1 MSHKDAYAEYTKTFP
16 RMMQKFREQPPEVEG
31 CEGSVAFLLENE
43 IRIIEKAGYFAG
55 RENYRMASEILGASC
70 DLIKNCAPDG
80 VHRAWANLFYVRQ
93 LLAWRGRLKKKHW
106 RRAAKLRIKYFNQAL
121 AIIDDTDLD
130 WPVASELHQWRPT
143 VERMFQEAKSYRD
156 YRLTADFVGRL
167 NSALDAVMRGKGEDA
182 KALLESAIASL
193 PVADDDE

>member
-1 MSHKDAYAEYTKTFP
+1 MSHKETYAEYTKTFP
-16 RMMQKFREQPPEVEG
+16 RMMQDFRANPPKVEG
-31 CEGSVAFLLENE
+31 CEGSVGFLLENE
-43 IRIIEKAGYFAG
+43 TRIIEKARYFAG

-70 DLIKNCAPDG
+70 DLIKNCTPDG

-106 RRAAKLRIKYFNQAL
+106 RRAAKLRIKYFDQGL

-130 WPVASELHQWRPT
+130 WPVVSALHRWQPT

-167 NSALDAVMRGKGEDA
+167 NSALDAVMLGKGADA
-182 KALLESAIASL
+182 KVLLEAATASL

>member
-1 MSHKDAYAEYTKTFP
+1 MSHKGTYAEYTTTFP
-16 RMMQKFREQPPEVEG
+16 RMMQDFRANPPKVEG

-43 IRIIEKAGYFAG
+43 IRIIEKARYFAG

-70 DLIKNCAPDG
+70 DLIKNCTPDE
-80 VHRAWANLFYVRQ
+80 VYRAWANLFYVRQ
-93 LLAWRGRLKKKHW
+93 LIAWRGRLKKKHW

-121 AIIDDTDLD
+121 AIIGDSDLD
-130 WPVASELHQWRPT
+130 WPVASELHRWQPT

-167 NSALDAVMRGKGEDA
+167 NSALDAVMLGKGSDA
-182 KALLESAIASL
+182 KALLEAAIASL